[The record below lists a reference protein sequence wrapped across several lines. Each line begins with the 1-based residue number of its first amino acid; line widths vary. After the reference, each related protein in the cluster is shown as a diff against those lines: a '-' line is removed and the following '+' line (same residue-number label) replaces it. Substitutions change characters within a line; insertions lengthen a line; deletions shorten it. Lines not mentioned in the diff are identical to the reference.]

1 MLVKEDSFQNV
12 RLHILTLPKAKERRK
27 TFSHLKFYKF
37 YNLNKVKLKTRVAM
51 NPRRDPAL
59 DVRSGF
65 LAANVRTM
73 VNRAVQL
80 RFLFLISVLEAVQNN
95 FSDGG

>member
-1 MLVKEDSFQNV
+1 
-12 RLHILTLPKAKERRK
+12 
-27 TFSHLKFYKF
+27 
-37 YNLNKVKLKTRVAM
+37 M